1 MGERPSAAARRMW
14 CDIAAHGHLPALR
27 CAIDS
32 FGSDRLLL
40 GTDYPYQRADVFRR
54 AFDYVAG
61 VRGRRGVGRGAG
73 RGHPGRQ
80 RPRAARGRLRPE
92 AWRDG

>member
-61 VRGRRGVGRGAG
+61 AGLGEEQVVGILGGNARVPLAAG
-73 RGHPGRQ
+73 
-80 RPRAARGRLRPE
+80 
-92 AWRDG
+92 